1 MARPDKP
8 VSLALNKKEET
19 MPNDK
24 MDKNVYI
31 LGAGFSKEIGLP
43 LQDDFLLLA
52 KEVYFRHPQKYQH
65 FNAVFDYQDKLSKM
79 RQFLSYPLLNLEHLF
94 NIMEM
99 DIFYS
104 KNQETV
110 RIKNDFVNLIKDVLM
125 ELTPSPFYHDDGGS
139 LRTLKLY
146 ENYLLFLKLLI
157 QNDEFQVVPH
167 NDTIITFNYDL
178 VVESAA
184 ALYNH
189 ERYQRRKEY
198 RHERGEYLRLNTMF
212 GKENL
217 ICEDICN
224 FFYKNGARTFCDNVT
239 IFSQED
245 RAIKLLKLHGSI
257 NWKTTRDN
265 ETFIVPPTWN
275 KSDPE
280 VRKLWDIAYQELMT
294 AKRIVVIGYSFPETD
309 IYVKSL
315 LALALNENRILQGIY
330 FVNPDKER
338 AQNTCLALLDSHFQ
352 KYCSYKPLKFS
363 ELVKSDEGKKFIS
376 ENLGRSI

>member
-1 MARPDKP
+1 
-8 VSLALNKKEET
+8 
-19 MPNDK
+19 MPNEN

-31 LGAGFSKEIGLP
+31 LGAGFSKELGLP

-52 KEVYFRHPQKYQH
+52 KEVYFRNPEKYKH
-65 FNAVFDYQDKLSKM
+65 FQNVFDYQDKLSKM

-104 KNQETV
+104 KNEQTML
-110 RIKNDFVNLIKDVLM
+110 IKRDFVKLITDVLM
-125 ELTPSPFYHDDGGS
+125 ESTPSPFYHDKEGK
-139 LRTLKLY
+139 LRRLTSY
-146 ENYLLFLKLLI
+146 DNYLLFLKLLI
-157 QNDEFQVVPH
+157 QNDQYQVVTH

-178 VVESAA
+178 VIEAA
-184 ALYNH
+184 ATLYNFDRS
-189 ERYQRRKEY
+189 ERRGEF
-198 RHERGEYLRLNTMF
+198 RHERNEYLRLNTIF

-217 ICEDICN
+217 ISEEIGN
-224 FFYKNGARTFCDNVT
+224 FFIKNGARSYCHNVH
-239 IFSQED
+239 IFSQEE

-257 NWKTTRDN
+257 NWKSTRDN

-280 VRKLWDIAYQELMT
+280 VRKLWEIAYQELIS

-330 FVNPDKER
+330 FINPDKER
-338 AQNTCLALLDSHFQ
+338 TKNTCLALLDNHFQ
-352 KYCSYKPLKFS
+352 KYCAYVPLKFS
-363 ELVKSDEGKKFIS
+363 DLLRSDEGKKFITES
-376 ENLGRSI
+376 LGRSI